1 MIYFQR
7 YDLKLVPDSPTVDE
21 LRSPDGSVP
30 GLLRQRVNFGASWS
44 DKTYGFGM
52 DGEYFHARTLPEIE
66 WAEQG
71 STQVDPYWQFDAY
84 VQSDLGRW
92 LPWKT
97 SRYGVR
103 GQIRVDNLFDAGPP
117 RYAEDPS
124 GAGVQSYSDWRG
136 RVYSVSVTVTF

>member
-1 MIYFQR
+1 MVYFQR
-7 YDLKLVPDSPTVDE
+7 YDLKLLPNSPTVDE
-21 LRSPDGSVP
+21 LRAPDGSAS
-30 GLLRQRVNFGASWS
+30 GLLKQRVNFGASWS
-44 DKTYGFGM
+44 DRAYGFGM
-52 DGEYFHARTLPEIE
+52 DGQYFHARTLPEVE

-71 STQVDPYWQFDAY
+71 STQVDPFWQFDTY

-117 RYAEDPS
+117 RYAADPT